1 MNKLMLIRSCGLV
14 AHGFCL
20 KSSFVLGTAIA
31 LFVCYSFFTFPTLH
45 CAEYVSM
52 KIVSSFLPPCVV
64 NLGFLSSVFTV
75 EVDQFKTRENSRHVC
90 NLKVVHNHQLTWLW
104 LFEDRIMLSTG

>member
-1 MNKLMLIRSCGLV
+1 M
-14 AHGFCL
+14 
-20 KSSFVLGTAIA
+20 LGTAIA

-64 NLGFLSSVFTV
+64 NLGFFL
-75 EVDQFKTRENSRHVC
+75 QFLQWRSINS
-90 NLKVVHNHQLTWLW
+90 K
-104 LFEDRIMLSTG
+104 

>member
-52 KIVSSFLPPCVV
+52 KIVSSFLPSCVV

>member
-1 MNKLMLIRSCGLV
+1 MNKLILIRSCGLV

-20 KSSFVLGTAIA
+20 KRSFVLGTAIA

-52 KIVSSFLPPCVV
+52 KIVSSFLTPCVV
-64 NLGFLSSVFTV
+64 NLGSFFSFYSGGRSI
-75 EVDQFKTRENSRHVC
+75 QN
-90 NLKVVHNHQLTWLW
+90 
-104 LFEDRIMLSTG
+104 DRK